1 MESAS
6 DGFHHQ
12 IRRIQAQ
19 LRRLGWHQHTGDR
32 VALPRTPVAS
42 LASARDPLDGSPMTT
57 IQSAL
62 EAADGC
68 AEGVATEA
76 LPTPKSVARAPSSSA
91 LPAVLGEHDAN
102 RVTSKGCKSRFTSPL
117 TASGAVDGFECVGLQ
132 PSHQHHGNTARVAAL
147 PTHCSAGGTSRAAEP
162 HMFVRYVCDG
172 EHDSTQATAGV
183 PAHPSSVSRPFS
195 SAGSVTVTDAFDDII
210 ARAWGRAEMPPV
222 DGVRDLN
229 GRRIATASLHTRGSR
244 QWSREGCPVSP
255 DAAAPLMGK
264 VRHPVAFSRR
274 AASSSTA
281 SVPVSS
287 FLSFTALQP
296 PTATQHHDS
305 GRPFSHRAQR
315 VRAPATRIASP
326 VGTGAVY
333 RSSMHADRSTDAL
346 CARGRKT
353 ATSSCAPPPAPTP
366 KRAVDAL
373 QRQQRLLRAIQLVD
387 AALQGS
393 SGGSSEEVYA
403 KKLARLHPILATLT
417 DARGQSLGLPSRV
430 SAAELRRFRK
440 RLLQQL
446 LLGNPAPGV
455 LRRASASSRMP
466 SRPSAPSAPQV
477 TIQGDFEADDEA
489 DAGRRC
495 AARLPDTAG
504 DVQLANPSSSP
515 APVISPLCF
524 ATAHSNIPARTA
536 ATSAPPELPLSPPSP
551 SASDPYTASQQRF
564 QLEMASLHQAQQRR
578 LQLQRQRA
586 DAI

>member
-12 IRRIQAQ
+12 IRRIQEQ

-32 VALPRTPVAS
+32 VAFPRTPAAS

-62 EAADGC
+62 EAAEGC
-68 AEGVATEA
+68 AGGAAAEA
-76 LPTPKSVARAPSSSA
+76 LPSPKSVTRVPSSSA
-91 LPAVLGEHDAN
+91 LRAVLGEHDAN
-102 RVTSKGCKSRFTSPL
+102 RVASKGCKSRFTSPL
-117 TASGAVDGFECVGLQ
+117 TASGAVDGFECVDLQ
-132 PSHQHHGNTARVAAL
+132 PSHQHHVNTARVAAL

-172 EHDSTQATAGV
+172 EHDSAQATAGV
-183 PAHPSSVSRPFS
+183 PEHPSSVSRPFS
-195 SAGSVTVTDAFDDII
+195 SAGSVTITDAFDDII
-210 ARAWGRAEMPPV
+210 SRAWGRAEMPPV

-229 GRRIATASLHTRGSR
+229 GRRIATASLPTRSSR
-244 QWSREGCPVSP
+244 HWGREGCPVSP
-255 DAAAPLMGK
+255 AAAAPFTAE
-264 VRHPVAFSRR
+264 VRHPEAFSRR
-274 AASSSTA
+274 VASPSTV

-287 FLSFTALQP
+287 FFSSTASQP
-296 PTATQHHDS
+296 PTATQRHDN

-315 VRAPATRIASP
+315 ARAPVTRIASP
-326 VGTGAVY
+326 VGAGAVY
-333 RSSMHADRSTDAL
+333 RCCTHADLSTDAL

-353 ATSSCAPPPAPTP
+353 ATSSCAPPPAPAP

-387 AALQGS
+387 AALHGS
-393 SGGSSEEVYA
+393 SDGSSEGVYA

-430 SAAELRRFRK
+430 TAAELRRFRK

-446 LLGNPAPGV
+446 LLSDPAPGV

-466 SRPSAPSAPQV
+466 SRPAAPSAPEV
-477 TIQGDFEADDEA
+477 TIQDDFDADDEA
-489 DAGRRC
+489 GEGRCC

-504 DVQLANPSSSP
+504 DVQLASPSASP
-515 APVISPLCF
+515 ALVTSPLCF

-536 ATSAPPELPLSPPSP
+536 GTSVPPELPLSPSSP